1 VKISALLVLVLA
13 PMLAAACA
21 TASRG
26 EYTRHWSRTE
36 DIATIQIASGFSLRY
51 VSAGQGPPLVL
62 LHTIRTQLDYFERI
76 APALKDH
83 YRIYVLDLPGHGQ
96 STILRT
102 RYTEPMFR
110 QAVREF
116 ITQLDLRGVTLVG
129 ESIGGV
135 LALTVASEL
144 PDRISRVVAINPY
157 DYGEKYG
164 GGVRRGNAGW
174 IIGLFRVFGRLTIE
188 PKGLLRK
195 VFESGFSDPSTLPE
209 PIFTEFYRTGKRSGY
224 RRAEASVWK
233 SWRTW
238 IEARALY
245 PRVAAPVTLVY
256 SSRDWSKA
264 EDRERTH
271 RAIPNAERI
280 AIDNAGHFASLEDP
294 QAVVRA
300 ILADSGPRAGDRGEL
315 AQ

>member
-1 VKISALLVLVLA
+1 VKTSTVLAFVLA
-13 PMLAAACA
+13 PMLAAGCA

-26 EYTRHWSRTE
+26 EYTAHWSRTE
-36 DIATIQIASGFSLRY
+36 DIATIPITRGFSLRY
-51 VSAGQGPPLVL
+51 VSVGQGPPLVL

-76 APALKDH
+76 IPALKDH
-83 YRIYVLDLPGHGQ
+83 YRVYVLDLPGHGQ
-96 STILRT
+96 STILKIQ
-102 RYTEPMFR
+102 YTEPLFR

-116 ITQLDLRGVTLVG
+116 VTQLDLRGVTLVG

-144 PDRISRVVAINPY
+144 PDRVSRVVAINPY

-164 GGVRRGNAGW
+164 GGVRRGNASW
-174 IIGLFRVFGRLTIE
+174 IIGLFHVFGRLTIE

-195 VFESGFSDPSTLPE
+195 VFESGFSDPSKLPE
-209 PIFTEFYRTGKRSGY
+209 PIFTELYRTGKRSGY

-233 SWRTW
+233 NWRTW

-256 SSRDWSKA
+256 SSRDWSTA

-271 RAIPNAERI
+271 RAIPNAGRI
-280 AIDNAGHFASLEDP
+280 SIDKTGHFASLEDP

-300 ILADSGPRAGDRGEL
+300 ILANSGSADRERTVH
-315 AQ
+315 

>member
-1 VKISALLVLVLA
+1 VKISTVLA
-13 PMLAAACA
+13 FVVVPMSAAGCA

-26 EYTRHWSRTE
+26 EYTAHWSRTE
-36 DIATIQIASGFSLRY
+36 DIATVPIASGVSVRY
-51 VSAGQGPPLVL
+51 VSVGHGPPLVL

-76 APALKDH
+76 IPALADH
-83 YRIYVLDLPGHGQ
+83 YRVYVLDLPGHGQ
-96 STILRT
+96 STILKT
-102 RYTEPMFR
+102 KYTEPLFR
-110 QAVREF
+110 QAVREYV
-116 ITQLDLRGVTLVG
+116 TQLDLRGVTMVG

-164 GGVRRGNAGW
+164 GGVRRGNASW
-174 IIGLFRVFGRLTIE
+174 IIGLFHVFGRLTIE

-195 VFESGFSDPSTLPE
+195 VFESGFSDPSKLPG
-209 PIFTEFYRTGKRSGY
+209 PIFTEFYRTGRRSGY

-233 SWRTW
+233 HWRSW

-245 PRVAAPVTLVY
+245 PRVTAPVTLVY
-256 SSRDWSKA
+256 SSRDWSRA

-280 AIDNAGHFASLEDP
+280 EIDNAGHFASLEDP

-300 ILADSGPRAGDRGEL
+300 ILAKSGSPGREL
-315 AQ
+315 SIR

>member
-1 VKISALLVLVLA
+1 MSAA
-13 PMLAAACA
+13 GCA

-26 EYTRHWSRTE
+26 EYTKHWSRPE
-36 DIATIQIASGFSLRY
+36 DIATIPIGSGISLRY
-51 VSAGQGPPLVL
+51 VSVGQGPPLVL
-62 LHTIRTQLDYFERI
+62 VHTIRTQLDYFERI
-76 APALKDH
+76 IPALKDH
-83 YRIYVLDLPGHGQ
+83 YRVYVLDLPGHGQ
-96 STILRT
+96 STIIET
-102 RYTEPMFR
+102 EYTEPLFR
-110 QAVREF
+110 QAVREYA
-116 ITQLDLRGVTLVG
+116 THLDLRGVTLVG

-135 LALTVASEL
+135 LALTVADEL

-164 GGVRRGNAGW
+164 GGARRGNAGW
-174 IIGLFRVFGRLTIE
+174 IIGLFHVFGRLTIE

-195 VFESGFSDPSTLPE
+195 VFKSGFSDPSKLPD

-233 SWRTW
+233 NWRTW
-238 IEARALY
+238 IEARVLY

-256 SSRDWSKA
+256 SSRDWSRA
-264 EDRERTH
+264 EDRERTL

-280 AIDNAGHFASLEDP
+280 GIDNAGHFASLEDP

-300 ILADSGPRAGDRGEL
+300 ILANSGSAGREPSVR
-315 AQ
+315 